1 MPAVGVPVEAKLP
14 NFLTLVKNRIHT
26 NSLTSLVILI
36 KAAAVNGGM
45 MAVLPVVP
53 ACGPMVPH

>member
-1 MPAVGVPVEAKLP
+1 MRAAGVPMEAKLP
-14 NFLTLVKNRIHT
+14 KGPLVKNGIHT
-26 NSLTSLVILI
+26 SSLTSSVILI

-53 ACGPMVPH
+53 AWGPVVPH